1 MLGVKLCHLQEQT
14 LLTSEPALQVLKQL
28 RVFWVFFFK
37 ILHLFLIKVI
47 LEGRTEVKT
56 L

>member
-1 MLGVKLCHLQEQT
+1 MLGIKLCHLQEQT
-14 LLTSEPALQVLKQL
+14 LLTSEPALQALKQL
-28 RVFWVFFFK
+28 RVLFFFFK

-47 LEGRTEVKT
+47 PEGRTEVKT